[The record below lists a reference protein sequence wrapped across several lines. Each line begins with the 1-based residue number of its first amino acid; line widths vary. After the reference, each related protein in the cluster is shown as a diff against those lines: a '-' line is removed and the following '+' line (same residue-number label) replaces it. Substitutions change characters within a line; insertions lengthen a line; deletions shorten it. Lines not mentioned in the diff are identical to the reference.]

1 MLGNGCTY
9 EGKNTF
15 EGVSAVALV
24 RLKGVV
30 ISAMCGGATVDAV
43 C

>member
-1 MLGNGCTY
+1 MLGNGWTH

-15 EGVSAVALV
+15 EGVSEVALV
-24 RLKGVV
+24 RVKGVV
-30 ISAMCGGATVDAV
+30 ISAMCGEATVDAV